1 MIDAPGPWGTG
12 PFTLTEGYSSIST
25 RCAIMRADPFACTW
39 LIESEDRTP
48 RLVLEVNRNHWNPQ
62 RVPRL
67 ERVVFRNDLSPA
79 DALEQCISGEG
90 EVDIVTEVSPADAER
105 VKASPYATLQAYDA
119 NRVLVGIVNRYAS
132 DVPLRDVR
140 ARQALNLA
148 VDVSKVIAEG
158 LAGYATPLAA
168 LTPPWCSGFPGGQQP
183 YPYDAG
189 QARSL
194 MRAAGWPQGRPLRL
208 ATPGALAG
216 IARLVA
222 ADLEAAL
229 GLRVDI
235 TVIPAEQ
242 GLAALRMLVEKKIVP
257 AWDVLLHGWFDLSSE
272 APPAAVHREFFGSDG
287 AFRAGPELPEFDRLY
302 AEMAA
307 QIDGAKLVAVAERI
321 DKLVYDEA
329 LALFL
334 CAPQAL
340 YAVNK
345 HVSFLGYRTTFELAE
360 TAVDEEHWSRRS
372 AANGSPDQAA
382 APQGRTGMESTGFH
396 GAGC

>member
-1 MIDAPGPWGTG
+1 
-12 PFTLTEGYSSIST
+12 
-25 RCAIMRADPFACTW
+25 MRADPFACTW

-79 DALEQCISGEG
+79 DALERCLSGEG

-168 LTPPWCSGFPGGQQP
+168 LTPPWCSGFPAGQQP

-194 MRAAGWPQGRPLRL
+194 MSAAGWPQGRPLRL
-208 ATPGALAG
+208 ATPGGFAG

-222 ADLEAAL
+222 AAPGCGIGFHRL
-229 GLRVDI
+229 GFSL
-235 TVIPAEQ
+235 TGPA
-242 GLAALRMLVEKKIVP
+242 
-257 AWDVLLHGWFDLSSE
+257 SY
-272 APPAAVHREFFGSDG
+272 
-287 AFRAGPELPEFDRLY
+287 RLTR
-302 AEMAA
+302 
-307 QIDGAKLVAVAERI
+307 L
-321 DKLVYDEA
+321 
-329 LALFL
+329 
-334 CAPQAL
+334 
-340 YAVNK
+340 
-345 HVSFLGYRTTFELAE
+345 
-360 TAVDEEHWSRRS
+360 RS
-372 AANGSPDQAA
+372 ARRKVPPQTAHRGAA
-382 APQGRTGMESTGFH
+382 AAAYS
-396 GAGC
+396 